1 LSNTT
6 DFYQETHDQSTIVF
20 YNVSR
25 DTTTGNMTGVR
36 FNYVDPKIPENR
48 PRMNQIG
55 WEARILKA
63 MVVLGDVIQLVNRGY
78 KNVTPFATFAPDSE
92 FMKLDQQL
100 DYWGQQL
107 PLNLRNTPANL
118 ERYRRE
124 HTQKSASFVLVK
136 KKKKKKYIMDPS
148 RLEHLLPF
156 FFHPVYPA
164 LFSLYS
170 FQHSHLTEHSCR

>member
-1 LSNTT
+1 
-6 DFYQETHDQSTIVF
+6 
-20 YNVSR
+20 
-25 DTTTGNMTGVR
+25 
-36 FNYVDPKIPENR
+36 
-48 PRMNQIG
+48 MNQIG

-136 KKKKKKYIMDPS
+136 KKKKKKSVYLDYLVGHITM
-148 RLEHLLPF
+148 HLF
-156 FFHPVYPA
+156 TC
-164 LFSLYS
+164 LFITKLLLYACYFCVCINIGTYS
-170 FQHSHLTEHSCR
+170 P

>member
-1 LSNTT
+1 
-6 DFYQETHDQSTIVF
+6 VC
-20 YNVSR
+20 R
-25 DTTTGNMTGVR
+25 DTTTGNITGVS

-55 WEARILKA
+55 WEARILKE
-63 MVVLGDVIQLVNRGY
+63 MVILGNVIQLVNRGY
-78 KNVTPFATFAPDSE
+78 KNVSPFATFAPDTE

-100 DYWGQQL
+100 DHWGQQL

-136 KKKKKKYIMDPS
+136 RKNKCLFRSPCWSYNNAFIYLFVYTTLLYACYFCVYKYRHILS
-148 RLEHLLPF
+148 IIH
-156 FFHPVYPA
+156 
-164 LFSLYS
+164 
-170 FQHSHLTEHSCR
+170 